1 MITNTEHTE
10 ETSVFLSESFE
21 SIDSQFTELQE
32 LSTHG
37 FARLLKAKRYGR
49 WYVLKTLND
58 EASEVPAYR
67 EALRKELEVLM
78 QMQHPSVVQATGF
91 EHVEGVGPCIIM
103 EYIDGETLQQALEGK
118 QEQLSLQDRQRMAE
132 ELISAIGYIHSLG
145 IVHRDLKPQNI
156 MVTRNGHRV
165 KLIDFGMA
173 DTDQHAVLKQPAGT
187 LRYMAPEQAQQAV
200 PDIRNDIYSLGLIL
214 HELHL
219 DSVYDKVV
227 ERCLKPI
234 DLRYRNIAELTTD
247 IRRKR
252 ESRRLWKRNAVA
264 AVVMLLMTAVAMT
277 VWQRL
282 TQAADSASQQ
292 ATVIDSLQHRLAQ
305 QQAENQQARANL
317 QQQMATNIT
326 AQNQSISQLTM
337 VNEQLQNEL
346 NRTRQAKIAALE
358 ALHKEIRRS
367 HIDSHID
374 TLSRWKYRWQD
385 LSLRMTNISR
395 FIYRYVDGLTTL
407 TPPERDQIR
416 MSMLDVWQQWNT
428 NVMNRVHS
436 IRRRVLSNN
445 PDTLLIQ
452 PNKIPKE
459 AL

>member
-1 MITNTEHTE
+1 
-10 ETSVFLSESFE
+10 
-21 SIDSQFTELQE
+21 
-32 LSTHG
+32 
-37 FARLLKAKRYGR
+37 
-49 WYVLKTLND
+49 
-58 EASEVPAYR
+58 
-67 EALRKELEVLM
+67 
-78 QMQHPSVVQATGF
+78 
-91 EHVEGVGPCIIM
+91 
-103 EYIDGETLQQALEGK
+103 
-118 QEQLSLQDRQRMAE
+118 
-132 ELISAIGYIHSLG
+132 
-145 IVHRDLKPQNI
+145 
-156 MVTRNGHRV
+156 
-165 KLIDFGMA
+165 
-173 DTDQHAVLKQPAGT
+173 
-187 LRYMAPEQAQQAV
+187 
-200 PDIRNDIYSLGLIL
+200 
-214 HELHL
+214 
-219 DSVYDKVV
+219 
-227 ERCLKPI
+227 
-234 DLRYRNIAELTTD
+234 
-247 IRRKR
+247 
-252 ESRRLWKRNAVA
+252 
-264 AVVMLLMTAVAMT
+264 MLLMTAVAMT

-445 PDTLLIQ
+445 PDTLLSQ